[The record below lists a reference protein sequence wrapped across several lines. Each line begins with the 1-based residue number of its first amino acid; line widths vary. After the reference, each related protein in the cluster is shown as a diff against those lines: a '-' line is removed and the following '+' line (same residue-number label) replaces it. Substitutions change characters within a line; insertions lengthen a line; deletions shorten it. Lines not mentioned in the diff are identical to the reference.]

1 MRNGARLHRL
11 NGIDEIYVKMKYNE
25 TGKNMMQSFRS
36 KVSGFGLGTAISRI
50 LGLVREMTFSY
61 LFGAGMMM
69 DAYRIAFNIPNLLRD
84 LFSEGS
90 LSAAFLPIFSDY
102 EKNKGKKDAFQFTG
116 QVFNI
121 LLLFIGAIV
130 AVGMA
135 FSPQIVH
142 TIAYGFT
149 KDPEKFALTVHLT
162 RLIFPFVIFMVFSA
176 LAMGVLNYY
185 NHFFTTGFAPA
196 LFNIGIISCGFA
208 ISPFLIHRGIT
219 PILSIG
225 IGVLVGAFLQLLIQ
239 IPYFIRSGFRF
250 IKRINFREKGLKR
263 FLKIMIPIEF
273 SYAVTRI
280 NVMVNMFLASLL
292 VEGSVSYLGY
302 AMRLMQLPIGVLGM
316 AVSTVTLPDA
326 AKLVSESRH
335 SEVIK
340 IFSRS
345 LRFVFFLTIP
355 ASIFLFVLRVPIIG
369 LIFERGA
376 FTAQDTGFTSQA
388 LAFYSLGIF
397 AMSSS
402 RVVTSI
408 FYAYKDART
417 PLILSISTVILNIIL
432 SLILM
437 RFLFFRG
444 LALSASIA
452 AIFNLSLLLLFLRR
466 KLKDV
471 DGKRILYDFIKIVL
485 AAGISGCAIFLLLGY
500 FEHLLVFSRTLNFLI
515 ENLSLFAIGSII
527 YFILSRILHI
537 EIGKKA

>member
-1 MRNGARLHRL
+1 MQERE
-11 NGIDEIYVKMKYNE
+11 GIK
-25 TGKNMMQSFRS
+25 QSFGR
-36 KVSGFGLGTAISRI
+36 KVGGFGLGTAISRI
-50 LGLVREMTFSY
+50 LGLAREMTLSY

-102 EKNKGKKDAFQFTG
+102 EKNKGKRDAFQFTG
-116 QVFNI
+116 YVFNV
-121 LLLFIGAIV
+121 LLLFIGGTV
-130 AVGMA
+130 AVGMV

-149 KDPEKFALTVHLT
+149 KNPQKFELTVRLT
-162 RLIFPFVIFMVFSA
+162 RLIFPFVIFMVVSA
-176 LAMGVLNYY
+176 LTMGVLNYY

-196 LFNIGIISCGFA
+196 LFNVGIIGCGFL
-208 ISPFLIHRGIT
+208 ISPLLISRGV
-219 PILSIG
+219 PSILSIG

-239 IPYFIRSGFRF
+239 IPYFIRSGFRL
-250 IKRINFREKGLKR
+250 IKKINFREKGLKR
-263 FLKIMIPIEF
+263 LLKIMVPIEF

-280 NVMVNMFLASLL
+280 NVMVNMFLAALL

-326 AKLVSESRH
+326 AKLVSESKNGA
-335 SEVIK
+335 VLK

-355 ASIFLFVLRVPIIG
+355 ASIFLFVLRVPIVG

-376 FTAQDTGFTSQA
+376 FTAQDTVFTSQA
-388 LAFYSLGIF
+388 LGFYSLGIF

-417 PLILSISTVILNIIL
+417 PMILSVFTVALNIVL

-437 RFLFFRG
+437 RFLYFRG
-444 LALSASIA
+444 LALSTSVAS
-452 AIFNLSLLLLFLRR
+452 IFNLCLLLLFLRR
-466 KLKDV
+466 KLKNI
-471 DGKRILYDFIKIVL
+471 DGKKVVCDFLKIVT
-485 AAGISGCAIFLLLGY
+485 AGGLSGSAIFLLLRY
-500 FEHLLVFSRTLNFLI
+500 FEHLLLFSRTVNFLLEAI
-515 ENLSLFAIGSII
+515 SLFFIGSVI
-527 YFILSRILHI
+527 YFILSYILRTLP
-537 EIGKKA
+537 GKTTT

>member
-1 MRNGARLHRL
+1 
-11 NGIDEIYVKMKYNE
+11 
-25 TGKNMMQSFRS
+25 
-36 KVSGFGLGTAISRI
+36 
-50 LGLVREMTFSY
+50 
-61 LFGAGMMM
+61 
-69 DAYRIAFNIPNLLRD
+69 
-84 LFSEGS
+84 
-90 LSAAFLPIFSDY
+90 
-102 EKNKGKKDAFQFTG
+102 
-116 QVFNI
+116 
-121 LLLFIGAIV
+121 
-130 AVGMA
+130 
-135 FSPQIVH
+135 
-142 TIAYGFT
+142 
-149 KDPEKFALTVHLT
+149 
-162 RLIFPFVIFMVFSA
+162 
-176 LAMGVLNYY
+176 MGVLNYY

-196 LFNIGIISCGFA
+196 LFNIGIIGCGFT
-208 ISPFLIHRGIT
+208 ISPFLIQNGIA
-219 PILSIG
+219 PIFSIG

-250 IKRINFREKGLKR
+250 IKKINFREKGLR
-263 FLKIMIPIEF
+263 RLLKIMVPIEF

-292 VEGSVSYLGY
+292 IEGSVSYLGY

-340 IFSRS
+340 TFSRS
-345 LRFVFFLTIP
+345 IRFVFFLTIP
-355 ASIFLFVLRVPIIG
+355 ASIFLFVLRVPIVG

-376 FTAQDTGFTSQA
+376 FTAQDTIFTSQA

-417 PLILSISTVILNIIL
+417 PLILSVSTVILNIIL

-452 AIFNLSLLLLFLRR
+452 SIFNLSLLLLFLRR
-466 KLKDV
+466 KFKNI
-471 DGKRILYDFIKIVL
+471 DGKRILYDFLKILL
-485 AAGISGCAIFLLLGY
+485 AGGISGVIVFELLK
-500 FEHLLVFSRTLNFLI
+500 FSNNHLSYSSTLNFLMEAI
-515 ENLSLFAIGSII
+515 GLFVAGSII

>member
-1 MRNGARLHRL
+1 MTQEKR
-11 NGIDEIYVKMKYNE
+11 
-25 TGKNMMQSFRS
+25 QSFKR
-36 KVSGFGLGTAISRI
+36 KVGGFGFGTAISRV

-102 EKNKGKKDAFQFTG
+102 EKKRGKKDAFRFTG
-116 QVFNI
+116 YVFNV
-121 LLLFIGAIV
+121 LLLFIGALV
-130 AVGMA
+130 AIGMV

-149 KDPEKFALTVHLT
+149 KDPEKFALTIQLT
-162 RLIFPFVIFMVFSA
+162 RIIFPFVAFMVVSA

-196 LFNIGIISCGFA
+196 LFNIGIIGCGFI
-208 ISPFLIHRGIT
+208 ISPFLIEKGIP

-225 IGVLVGAFLQLLIQ
+225 IGVLVGALLQLLIQ
-239 IPYFIRSGFRF
+239 IPYFIKSGFRLVR
-250 IKRINFREKGLKR
+250 RINFREKGLLR
-263 FLKIMIPIEF
+263 LLKIMIPIEF

-292 VEGSVSYLGY
+292 IEGSVSYLGY

-316 AVSTVTLPDA
+316 AVATVTLPDA
-326 AKLVSESRH
+326 AKFVSESKH
-335 SEVIK
+335 KEVITS
-340 IFSRS
+340 FSRS

-355 ASIFLFVLRVPIIG
+355 ASVLLFVLRVPIVG

-376 FTAQDTGFTSQA
+376 FTVQDTIFTSQA
-388 LAFYSLGIF
+388 LAFFSLGIF

-408 FYAYKDART
+408 FYSYKDART
-417 PLILSISTVILNIIL
+417 PMFLSIFTVILNIVL
-432 SLILM
+432 SLIFM
-437 RFLFFRG
+437 KFLLFRG

-452 AIFNLSLLLLFLRR
+452 SIFNLTLLLYFLQK
-466 KLKDV
+466 KLKNI
-471 DGKRILYDFIKIVL
+471 DGKRILKNFLKIIL
-485 AAGISGCAIFLLLGY
+485 AAGLSGGAVFGLLFY
-500 FEHLLVFSRTLNFLI
+500 FRGLLIFSRQLNFLI
-515 ENLSLFAIGSII
+515 EAFGLFVVGAII
-527 YFILSRILHI
+527 YLVFSRIFNI
-537 EIGKKA
+537 ESVKNIWTQLKKR